1 MRITLDSPA
10 TPILPISMLLSPVV
24 RLRPA
29 SAPKA
34 VLPLPVLF
42 KSALIPM
49 AVFVL
54 PVSLA
59 KSALKPTPV
68 LKPPVVLVK
77 TAATPMAVLTSPSVL
92 LKSELAPV
100 AVFCAPG

>member
-1 MRITLDSPA
+1 MRIMLDSPA

-24 RLRPA
+24 RLSPA

-34 VLPLPVLF
+34 MLPLPVLF
-42 KSALIPM
+42 KSALVPI

-77 TAATPMAVLTSPSVL
+77 TAQRQWL
-92 LKSELAPV
+92 
-100 AVFCAPG
+100 C